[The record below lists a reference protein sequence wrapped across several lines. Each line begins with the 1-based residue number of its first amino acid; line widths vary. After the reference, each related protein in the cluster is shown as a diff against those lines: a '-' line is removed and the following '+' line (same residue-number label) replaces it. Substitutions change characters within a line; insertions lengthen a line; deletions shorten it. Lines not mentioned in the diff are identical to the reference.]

1 MADMAPRDAQIGDA
15 MTSLVEAIQGLRDP
29 VEVLREHDA
38 ARLPRAELEAFQLA
52 GLRERFEQ
60 LRQRVAVLTVL
71 ADQQSITAIDTL
83 DDAAPLLF
91 QHAMYKS
98 YPVRLLLRHRFADLT
113 RWLQR
118 LTSVDLSAVPVVGI
132 TSIDGWIDALDEH
145 TSLRVITTSGTTGT
159 MSFLPT
165 STVELESG
173 AWLADLVEEA
183 GHREV
188 VWPNF
193 RRGPASWGRAAEFL
207 ERRVAGG
214 PERFHALHPGRMS
227 ADLLLLAAR
236 LRAAQ
241 VRGERLDVDESLL
254 TRRPEFE
261 AQQREI
267 REAVPRFLAEL
278 DAHVRGNSVFLH
290 GLANVTFQLAQA
302 GIETGIEGLFAPDSV
317 VTVGGGGK
325 GVVLPP
331 EFEEV
336 IARFAGV
343 AAIDNVYGM
352 SEVNASHR
360 RCERGRY
367 HIAPT
372 AVLYVLDPEDGHV
385 LPREGVHTGRAAFY
399 DLLAETYWGGIVSG
413 DEVTVDWSPCG
424 CGQTT
429 PHLAPSVQRYSEKQG
444 GDDKITC
451 AATEEAQQSALD
463 FLTGEL
469 A

>member
-1 MADMAPRDAQIGDA
+1 
-15 MTSLVEAIQGLRDP
+15 MTSLIRETRNVQDP
-29 VEVLREHDA
+29 VEALREHDA
-38 ARLPRAELEAFQLA
+38 ASLPPRELEAFQLA

-60 LRQRVAVLTVL
+60 LRPSIGVLTVL
-71 ADQQSITAIDTL
+71 ADQQAITAIDSL

-91 QHAMYKS
+91 QHTMYKS
-98 YPVRLLLRHRFADLT
+98 YPVGLLLRHRFADMT

-118 LTSVDLSAVPVVGI
+118 VTAVDLSEVPVDGI
-132 TSIDGWIDALDEH
+132 TSIDAWIDALDAH
-145 TSLRVITTSGTTGT
+145 TSLRVLTSSGTTGT
-159 MSFLPT
+159 ISFLPR

-173 AWLADLVEEA
+173 GWLADVVEE
-183 GHREV
+183 GRQREV

-193 RRGPASWGRAAEFL
+193 RSGATGVGRVAELL
-207 ERRVAGG
+207 ERRVAGA

-227 ADLLLLAAR
+227 ADLLLLAGR

-241 VRGERLDVDESLL
+241 ARGERLDVDEPLL
-254 TRRPEFE
+254 ARRAEFE
-261 AQQREI
+261 AEQREM
-267 REAVPRFLAEL
+267 RYSVPRFLAEL
-278 DAHVRGNSVFLH
+278 DAHVRGKFVFLL
-290 GLANVTFQLAQA
+290 GLTNITFQLAQA
-302 GIETGIEGLFAPDSV
+302 GIEAGIEGLFAPDSV
-317 VTVGGGGK
+317 VQVGGGGK
-325 GVVLPP
+325 GIVLPAD
-331 EFEEV
+331 FEEV
-336 IARFAGV
+336 IGRFAGV
-343 AAIDNVYGM
+343 PAIDNVYGM
-352 SEVNASHR
+352 SEVNATHR

-372 AVLYVLDPEDGHV
+372 AVLYVLDPDDGHV

-429 PHLAPSVQRYSEKQG
+429 PHLAPSIQRYSEKQG

-451 AATEEAQQSALD
+451 AATEEATQSALD
-463 FLTGEL
+463 FLTGQL